1 MEVTGYR
8 KHIAK
13 KGETPDMLALR
24 YYSDEFMASYILE
37 VNKQYQDVMIYE
49 GGETIYIPVFDT
61 LENDETLA
69 PWRRGN

>member
-24 YYSDEFMASYILE
+24 YYSDEFMTSYILE

-49 GGETIYIPVFDT
+49 GGEIIYIPVFDT

-69 PWRRGN
+69 PWRRA